1 MKINYLLISQSNLYT
16 KYEVNSIRDER
27 DNNKTNRHRE
37 IIDIFYSSKSQRLCI
52 WFEIRQEKWASPW
65 KTVSSSK

>member
-52 WFEIRQEKWASPW
+52 
-65 KTVSSSK
+65 